1 MQQPSGT
8 AKSSRPWVSS
18 YIPWSAE
25 KKKWVMMYAWIGLL
39 LSLSK
44 SDMSGFEYFH
54 LRQALGRWL
63 VFMLVVLVS
72 VVLLFLPIIWFIG
85 RLVIVAMLVVVWL
98 YIKQAWDGIA
108 YDTVEQAQIPL
119 FVGVWGRLLQI
130 FDMTIHIQWE
140 DLPEQNNESNT
151 DT

>member
-1 MQQPSGT
+1 MQQPSGV

-25 KKKWVMMYAWIGLL
+25 KKKWIMMYLWIGLL

-44 SDMSGFEYFH
+44 TDMSRFEYFH

-85 RLVIVAMLVVVWL
+85 RLVIVAMLAVVWL

-108 YDTVEQAQIPL
+108 YDMVENAQIPL
-119 FVGVWGRLLQI
+119 FVGVWGRLLQM

-140 DLPEQNNESNT
+140 DLPEQHNEPSTNT
-151 DT
+151 

>member
-1 MQQPSGT
+1 MQQSSGV

-25 KKKWVMMYAWIGLL
+25 KKKWVMMYLWIGLL

-44 SDMSGFEYFH
+44 TDMSRFEYFH
-54 LRQALGRWL
+54 VRQALGRWL

-72 VVLLFLPIIWFIG
+72 TVLLFLPLIWFLG
-85 RLVIVAMLVVVWL
+85 RLAIVAMLMVAWL

-108 YDTVEQAQIPL
+108 YDMVENAQIPL
-119 FVGVWGRLLQI
+119 FVGIWGRLLQV
-130 FDMTIHIQWE
+130 FDITIHLPWE
-140 DLPEQNNESNT
+140 DSSEKANEPT
-151 DT
+151 RDI